1 MTIKICIYIEKFLF
15 PELYFEFILNF
26 LKDIDSNFDLYTY
39 IPDIDIVIIKKKY
52 TDIANYLKK
61 NNIKVKNKIFN
72 NFKTNIL
79 IIFSEYDRK
88 MYFDRRE
95 LIIESIKFNDLVMIN
110 TNNLNNVDIIQNKFL
125 EKLFYN
131 SFNSIFET
139 YKYSTADKLLSFK
152 QKYKL
157 DNKGIISIILSDDNN
172 DFKIPQN
179 VFDKYNIISI
189 NKFKQRNIIA
199 IKQIDF
205 IYLISFSISFITDS
219 KYYDF
224 IKNTTNNPT
233 QLLDNINFENINFD
247 NIHKDLKPNIIDFII
262 KNILYNKFII

>member
-1 MTIKICIYIEKFLF
+1 
-15 PELYFEFILNF
+15 
-26 LKDIDSNFDLYTY
+26 
-39 IPDIDIVIIKKKY
+39 
-52 TDIANYLKK
+52 
-61 NNIKVKNKIFN
+61 
-72 NFKTNIL
+72 
-79 IIFSEYDRK
+79 
-88 MYFDRRE
+88 
-95 LIIESIKFNDLVMIN
+95 MIN

-224 IKNTTNNPT
+224 IKNTTNNHT

-247 NIHKDLKPNIIDFII
+247 NKHKDLKPNIIDFF
-262 KNILYNKFII
+262 YNKKYFI